1 LLVGELP
8 RGTVTFLFT
17 DIEGSTRLLRELG
30 DGYVEALA
38 EHRRLLREAF
48 ARHGGVEVDTQGDAF
63 FVAFA
68 QAGEAV
74 AAAEEGQRALV
85 SGPVR
90 VRMGI
95 HSGEPVVTE
104 DGYVGID
111 VHRGARI
118 CATAHGGQIVFS
130 ESTQALLGDGLPIED
145 LGLHRLKDLAEPV
158 KLFQLGDGEFPPLR
172 SLNATNLPTQ
182 PTPLVG
188 RERELAEVLELLIS
202 ARLVTLTGAGGSGKT
217 RLALQAAAELV
228 EEFKDGVFWVS
239 LAALTDPELVLPTIT
254 ATVGAKE
261 DLARFVDEKRL
272 LLLLDNL
279 EQIVECGPAL
289 AELLHS
295 CPNLKLLVT
304 SRAALRIVGEQEY
317 EVAPL
322 PESDAAQL
330 FTQRARQVKPGF
342 EPDEHVVEICR
353 RLDGLPLALELAAV
367 RIKLLS
373 TQQIL
378 ERLGRS
384 LELLTSGA
392 RDVTERQRTLRATIE
407 WSYELLDDGEKRL
420 FALLAVFAGS
430 FDLQAAQE
438 IAEADLDALASL
450 LDNSL
455 LRRARGE
462 RFFMLET
469 IREYALR
476 QLEQS
481 PEAAP
486 IPQRHAEYF
495 LGLTEAAEPELKKG
509 DRQAR
514 WLRRLDEEHANLRAA
529 LVFFTSRGELEVQLR
544 LAAAL
549 GRFWYLRGHLA
560 EGKRWLDDAL
570 AKGGDQPAWLRAKA
584 LTGAT
589 YIALARGD
597 PAEGKRFATQ
607 RLTLYRALGE
617 SAGVAEALNDLAW
630 AAALEGDLA
639 HAEKLEEEASDLFL
653 AAGDAWGLA
662 VSLNNL
668 AGLAWGTGDYK
679 RALAMSAESEV
690 LARELGD
697 KHLAATAL
705 SNGAWAHLKAGKVED
720 SGRLSRESLV
730 LAQEIGDMA
739 VVCRCLEALA
749 AVFLSNS
756 DGERAARIL
765 GRAEALA
772 EATGIS
778 LEPAERELHDQMLEE
793 LRHRLPE
800 TTVREAWSEGAAMT
814 LEQVLAEAAGPPTEP
829 AVRESRP

>member
-1 LLVGELP
+1 MGELP

-639 HAEKLEEEASDLFL
+639 HAEKLEEEASDLFR
-653 AAGDAWGLA
+653 AAGDVWGLA